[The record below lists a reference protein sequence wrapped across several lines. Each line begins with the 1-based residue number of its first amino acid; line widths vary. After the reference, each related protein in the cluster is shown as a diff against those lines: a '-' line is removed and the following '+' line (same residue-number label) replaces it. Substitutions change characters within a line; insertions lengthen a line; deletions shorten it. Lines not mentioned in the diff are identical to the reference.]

1 MSTGDGRVPG
11 TLADSRRAGCLTG
24 GAVSGPYLSE
34 RWGRRAWQKESL
46 KRDTVGKVLDRPMGV
61 PKVDWPFRGVPD

>member
-1 MSTGDGRVPG
+1 MGGSLGPWQITGEQDVYW
-11 TLADSRRAGCLTG
+11 

-34 RWGRRAWQKESL
+34 RWGGRAWQKGSL
-46 KRDTVGKVLDRPMGV
+46 KRDTVGKVLDLPTGV